1 MENNLTIPAAFDAI
15 AARQP
20 NKAAVIYLGTVYT
33 YAKLKELSDAM
44 AVGLIQAGVGPGQRV
59 VLYLPNSM
67 QWLVAWLG
75 VLKAGAVAAPITP
88 IYTAS
93 DLAYVANDT
102 EAVAVICQDRNYGYV
117 TQAMENASFK
127 RIVVSGLVDLLPAWK
142 RFFGWMLD
150 VVPTGRAGR
159 AEHTVALRKL
169 LADRVGQAP
178 PSQAGADPDAVAE
191 ILYTGGTTRH
201 PKGVPITHRM
211 LIDAAREQLGVSRTL
226 FRPEDN
232 VLLGSAPMF
241 HVLGQTCGLGT
252 LFTYGGTLVLQP
264 RVNLDAMFDAVER
277 YGVRTLIG
285 VPALYRMILEH
296 DRLDNYDLSSL
307 LYCFSGGDVL
317 PLEVGRRWQER
328 FGRPIYVGYGS
339 TETVGGVCMTLPE
352 DQMPVGA
359 MGRKL
364 ASKVI
369 RVIDPASLI
378 EMPLGKPGELLVS
391 ADPMVCA
398 YWNKPEESAS
408 SFIDIDGQRYYRTA
422 DVVARDEDDFM
433 YFVDRTV
440 DTIKHKGYRVSASEI
455 EAVLQEHPAV
465 IESCVVGVPDAKVGE
480 RIKAF
485 VVLKKDSKGV
495 TGYDLIS
502 FCKGRLIDYKLPQY
516 IEFRDMLPKS
526 KVGKLLRREIRSE
539 EMSRV
544 EQKKAPRPSQP
555 AA

>member
-1 MENNLTIPAAFDAI
+1 MDQDLTIPAAFDAN
-15 AARQP
+15 AARHP
-20 NKAAVIYLGTVYT
+20 EKTAVAYLGTIFT
-33 YAKLKELSDAM
+33 YARIKALTDAM
-44 AVGLIQAGVGPGQRV
+44 AAGLAGLGVAEGQKV
-59 VLYLPNSM
+59 VLYLPNSV

-75 VLKAGAVAAPITP
+75 VQKAGAVAVPITP
-88 IYTAS
+88 IYTS
-93 DLAYVANDT
+93 EDLAYVAGDT
-102 EAVAVICQDRNYGYV
+102 EAVAVVCQDRNYGYV
-117 TQAMENASFK
+117 TQAMAKSGLK
-127 RIVVSGLVDLLPAWK
+127 RVVVSGMVDLLPAWK
-142 RFFGWMLD
+142 RFFGWLLD
-150 VVPTGRAGR
+150 VVPSGRA
-159 AEHTVALRKL
+159 AKAPHTTPLLRL
-169 LADRVGQAP
+169 LSQAHGQAP
-178 PSQAGADPDAVAE
+178 PAHGRQPDDVAE

-211 LIDAAREQLGVSRTL
+211 LLRAAYEQLGVSRSL
-226 FRPEDN
+226 FPPEEN

-252 LFTYGGTLVLQP
+252 LITYGGTMVLQP

-277 YGVRTLIG
+277 YRVRTLIG
-285 VPALYRMILEH
+285 VPALFRMILEH

-307 LYCFSGGDVL
+307 SYCFSGGDVL
-317 PLEVGRRWQER
+317 PVEVGRRWQER
-328 FGRPIYVGYGS
+328 FGRPIYIGYGA
-339 TETVGGVCMTLPE
+339 TETVGGVCMTFPE
-352 DQMPVGA
+352 DNMPVGA

-364 ASKVI
+364 PSKDI
-369 RVIDPASLI
+369 RVVDPASLA
-378 EMPLGKPGELLVS
+378 EMPLGKPGELLVH
-391 ADPMVCA
+391 ADPMVAA
-398 YWNKPEESAS
+398 YWNKPDETAQ
-408 SFIDIDGQRYYRTA
+408 SFVDIDGQRYYRTA
-422 DVVARDEDDFM
+422 DVVARDEDDFL

-485 VVLKKDSKGV
+485 VVLKKDVKGV

-502 FCKGRLIDYKLPQY
+502 FCKGRLIDYKIPQY

-544 EQKKAPRPSQP
+544 EQKKAARGAKP